1 MYGSTQ
7 VNHASTQVDAIAA
20 AARAVAYTLE
30 QLAVS
35 LDSPAADAGTGPDE
49 LSDRWEAVLEE
60 NRQLREA
67 LDSRG
72 AIERAKG
79 VLMGRYGCTEKDAF
93 TLLATAARRQHRKVR
108 LIAHD
113 LLSGVHLPDV
123 EHAACALTADVHE
136 STGVARAVIS
146 VPVSAP
152 ISNQDDTGMGSGL
165 DAVGTARTADLTRG
179 AA

>member
-1 MYGSTQ
+1 MYGSTPID
-7 VNHASTQVDAIAA
+7 HASTQVDAIAA

-35 LDSPAADAGTGPDE
+35 LGSPAAGAGAGADE
-49 LSDRWEAVLEE
+49 PSDRWEALLEE

-79 VLMGRYGCTEKDAF
+79 VLMGRYGCTEQDAF
-93 TLLATAARRQHRKVR
+93 TLLATAARRQHRRVR

-113 LLSGVHLPDV
+113 LLSGIHLPDV
-123 EHAACALTADVHE
+123 EHAARALAADARK
-136 STGVARAVIS
+136 STGVARAVIP
-146 VPVSAP
+146 VPVP
-152 ISNQDDTGMGSGL
+152 ISNQDDTSMGPGL
-165 DAVGTARTADLTRG
+165 GAVGAAPIADLKRG